1 MTENAPRRIAIV
13 AGKGEM
19 PLHVAA
25 EATAN
30 GHEVLLFPIE
40 GSANAN
46 FSTHPHIPLKIG
58 QIGKFFDSM
67 KAQDC
72 HDMVLVGKF
81 ERPELSQV
89 AFDWGAVKRI
99 PDMMA
104 LLMGGDNAILE
115 RITAFFEQE
124 GVKVHAVPDIAPGLM
139 VQAGVL
145 SQRKPNAQMQ
155 ADAALGFEVLNTIGQ
170 FDIGQACVVHNGR
183 VLAVEAAEGTDGMLA
198 RLQGMKAARSA
209 VLVKAPKPK
218 QELRNDMP
226 VIGAHTI
233 NLAAQIGIAAIALK
247 AGGVL
252 LAGREETIAVA
263 DLHNMAAW
271 GI

>member
-1 MTENAPRRIAIV
+1 MAKKIAIV

-19 PLHVAA
+19 PLHVAR
-25 EATAN
+25 EAAAH
-30 GHEVLLFPIE
+30 GHEVLIFPIE
-40 GSANAN
+40 GSADADYSDFQN
-46 FSTHPHIPLKIG
+46 TPLKIG
-58 QIGKFFDSM
+58 QIGKFFDIM
-67 KAQDC
+67 KAQGC

-89 AFDWGAVKRI
+89 SFDWGAVKRI

-124 GVKVHAVPDIAPGLM
+124 GVKVHAVPDVAPGLM

-145 SQRKPNAQMQ
+145 SQRKSSAQMQ
-155 ADAALGFEVLNTIGQ
+155 ADAALGFEVLDRIGQ

-198 RLQGMKAARSA
+198 RLQGIKAARGA

-226 VIGAHTI
+226 VIGADTI
-233 NLAAQIGIAAIALK
+233 ELAAQIGIAAIALK

-252 LAGREETIAVA
+252 LAGVEET
-263 DLHNMAAW
+263 LAAGEKAGVVMW
-271 GI
+271 GE